1 MNKNQIRDLKIS
13 YGDTI
18 TIDGL
23 GTYTVEDC
31 GCKYGVIDVFC
42 DTVSECYALTSY
54 ADAYN

>member
-1 MNKNQIRDLKIS
+1 MRDLGIS

-23 GTYTVEDC
+23 GTYVVEDC